1 MLKGLILAGGFA
13 TRLRPL
19 SCSKPKLLF
28 PLVGVPLIDRMV
40 EWFARGGVTDVILAV
55 NHLSDK
61 LRIEVARKKL
71 AAKTVLSVEET
82 PLGTGGPISFARA
95 ELCKNELLI
104 VANGDVISD
113 IDLRGLI
120 AEHTQ
125 SGAEA
130 TVALVSVDDT
140 RPFGLANLDSSNRVI
155 QFVEK
160 SGEIRGRG
168 WINAGVYVLN
178 PRVIAMIPDS
188 RPVSLE
194 REIFPVLAGQGKM
207 NGWKHEGFWY
217 DIGKIPDYVTANREL
232 LRRAEYQN
240 AEEPGRK
247 MQNVEVTKPY
257 FSGKECTFGSG
268 AKIGPN
274 AILSERVSVGR
285 SATIREA
292 IVFEQTTL
300 GENCFVEDAIV
311 GEGVTVGRDARIER
325 GSIIAGQVIVPDG
338 AVIRPGSIV
347 LN

>member
-1 MLKGLILAGGFA
+1 LKGLILAGGFA

-40 EWFARGGVTDVILAV
+40 EWFARGGTTEVILAV

-61 LRIEVARKKL
+61 LRIEVARKEL
-71 AAKTVLSVEET
+71 AARTLLSVEET
-82 PLGTGGPISFARA
+82 PLGTGGPISLARA
-95 ELCKNELLI
+95 VMSNDEPLI

-120 AEHTQ
+120 AEHTR

-130 TVALVSVDDT
+130 TVALVSVTDP
-140 RPFGLANLDSSNRVI
+140 RPFGLATLDSDNRI
-155 QFVEK
+155 IRFVEK
-160 SGEIRGRG
+160 SGSVQGRG

-178 PRVIAMIPDS
+178 PGVVAMIPS
-188 RPVSLE
+188 GRPVSLE
-194 REIFPVLAGQGKM
+194 REIFPILAGQGKM
-207 NGWKHEGFWY
+207 SGWKHEGFWY

-232 LRRAEYQN
+232 LRRAEY
-240 AEEPGRK
+240 RK
-247 MQNVEVTKPY
+247 PEDSDWNRRSVEVTQPS
-257 FSGKECTFGSG
+257 FVGKDCVLGGG
-268 AKIGPN
+268 ARIGPN
-274 AILSERVSVGR
+274 AILSERVNVGR
-285 SATIREA
+285 GATVRQT

-300 GENCFVEDAIV
+300 SENCIIEDAIV
-311 GEGVTVGRDARIER
+311 GEGVTVGRDAKIER
-325 GSIIAGQVIVPDG
+325 GSIIAGQVFIPDG

>member
-1 MLKGLILAGGFA
+1 MKGLILAGGFA

-28 PLVGVPLIDRMV
+28 PIVGVPLIDRMV
-40 EWFARGGVTDVILAV
+40 EWFARGGVTEVILAV

-82 PLGTGGPISFARA
+82 PLGTGGPISLATA
-95 ELCKNELLI
+95 ILSKDEPLI

-120 AEHTQ
+120 AAHTM

-130 TVALVSVDDT
+130 TVALVSVEDP
-140 RPFGLANLDSSNRVI
+140 RPFGLATLDSNNRII

-160 SGEIRGRG
+160 SGKMQGRG
-168 WINAGVYVLN
+168 LINAGVYALN
-178 PRVIAMIPDS
+178 PGVIAKIPGG

-194 REIFPVLAGQGKM
+194 REIFPTLAGQGKM
-207 NGWKHEGFWY
+207 IGWRHSGFWY
-217 DIGKIPDYVTANREL
+217 DIGKIPDYVMANREL
-232 LRRAEYQN
+232 LKNAEYRS
-240 AEEPGRK
+240 AEDPGRK

-257 FSGKECTFGSG
+257 FIGKDCTFGSG

-285 SATIREA
+285 GTTILET
-292 IVFEQTTL
+292 IVFEQTIF
-300 GENCFVEDAIV
+300 GENCFVEDATV

-325 GSIIAGQVIVPDG
+325 GSIIAGQVIIPDG
-338 AVIRPGSIV
+338 AVIRAGSII